1 MSTACGSEE
10 CTSLDEVGRIL
21 AMRGRELCEAEPFLD
36 SGTVAERLLAAGR
49 RELDRAA
56 EPERWLYYR
65 FPLEDAAEARR
76 LVAHRIGPCL
86 RDAAADHAVG
96 GWWWLQKHEAEGWH
110 LRLRV
115 AAERDYTGRAEA
127 EIAAGLERSLA
138 RPITTVEYEPEL
150 ALFGGTEGLR
160 LAHEFF
166 AADSDFLARWFAAD
180 PDGVHS
186 QQEPGMSVIIA
197 QHLLRSAGLDAFER
211 WDVWLRIRAMR
222 AQIPVEALHAESATE
237 WGRKLVRVDVT
248 RFPTLFPGTRGE
260 ILREHLDAVGEL
272 AQRARERFA
281 AGALECG
288 LRRGLAAMVLF
299 HWNRLNLSAFLQARI
314 SFALSEVLS
323 PEYGVGAAR

>member
-1 MSTACGSEE
+1 MSTAE

-21 AMRGRELCEAEPFLD
+21 ALRGRELCEAEPFLD

-76 LVAHRIGPCL
+76 LVALRVGPCL
-86 RDAAADHAVG
+86 RQAAAGHAVG
-96 GWWWLQKHEAEGWH
+96 GWWWLQKHEPEGWH

-115 AAERDYTGRAEA
+115 GVERDYAGRAEA
-127 EIAAGLERSLA
+127 EIAAKLEGALG
-138 RPITTVEYEPEL
+138 RPITTVAYEPEL
-150 ALFGGTEGLR
+150 ALFGGTDGLR

-166 AADSDFLARWFAAD
+166 AADSEFLARWFAAD

-186 QQEPGMSVIIA
+186 QQEPGMSVILA

-222 AQIPVEALHAESATE
+222 AQIPVEALHGESAIG
-237 WGRKLVRVDVT
+237 WALKLARVDVT
-248 RFPTLFPGTRGE
+248 QLPTLYPGVRAQ
-260 ILREHLDAVGEL
+260 ILGEHLDAVG
-272 AQRARERFA
+272 AIARRARERFA

-323 PEYGVGAAR
+323 PEFGARAAR